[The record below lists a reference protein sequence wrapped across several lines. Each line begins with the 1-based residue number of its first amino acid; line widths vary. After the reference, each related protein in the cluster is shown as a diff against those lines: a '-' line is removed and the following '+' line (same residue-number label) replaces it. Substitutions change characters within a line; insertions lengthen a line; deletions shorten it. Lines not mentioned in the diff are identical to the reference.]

1 MVGLRCPVERE
12 GTLDIATLH
21 LVSASQTVTAMNQ
34 FIVVF
39 REPIAD
45 SAVVN
50 NALIADTFQ
59 LSDSALLVRSS
70 LDSPGHV
77 RRLFKMSSEEPDP
90 NLGVVLKL
98 EGSYAGY
105 DDDPLWDWL
114 SQAHVSYSA

>member
-1 MVGLRCPVERE
+1 M
-12 GTLDIATLH
+12 
-21 LVSASQTVTAMNQ
+21 VTAMNQ

-59 LSDSALLVRSS
+59 LSDSAILVRSS
-70 LDSPGHV
+70 LDKTQHLAALL
-77 RRLFKMSSEEPDP
+77 RMSGEEPAP
-90 NLGVVLKL
+90 PVGVVLKL
-98 EGSYAGY
+98 EGSYYGNY
-105 DDDPLWDWL
+105 EQPLWDWL